1 MDSLKSLMDKREYE
15 LVLKLT
21 ESSKD
26 SNSLIY
32 RISAFI
38 SLGRPQ
44 AGLDCLLANRKTLE
58 SNLPLLIHVH
68 FELLFILNRFDDAY
82 EEVNY
87 YSNLPYVSQE
97 VEEILRGLPK
107 LVRGE
112 EKRAIGS
119 KHMSDEDIANQLM
132 SKDQTDVIAALDLIR
147 DRDINRFVPNIEKLL
162 VSYPKQSIRSFALL
176 LLVQKQ
182 INKDVKFNHM
192 DEEIIVNPTK
202 LIPPFIGEKFN
213 SFAKKLDNEFKDP
226 VLSQNAVQLLS
237 SYIIYIYPDT
247 IPFKDEVTVEAL
259 FQISSSYMQI
269 TPKDSLEQRCLIKG
283 LKVTEV
289 EDAIH
294 LIKEAVEDF

>member
-1 MDSLKSLMDKREYE
+1 MDSLKTLMDKREYE
-15 LVLKLT
+15 LVLRLT

-26 SNSLIY
+26 TNSLIY

-44 AGLDCLLANRKTLE
+44 AGLDCLIANRKTLE

-87 YSNLPYVSQE
+87 YCNLPYVSQE

-107 LVRGE
+107 LVREE
-112 EKRAIGS
+112 EKRALGS
-119 KHMSDEDIANQLM
+119 KQMSDEDIAKQLQ

-147 DRDINRFVPNIEKLL
+147 DRDIFKFVPNIEKLV

-182 INKDVKFNHM
+182 INKDVNFNHM
-192 DEEIIVNPTK
+192 DEIIVVNPTK

-213 SFAKKLDNEFKDP
+213 SFAKKIDNEFKDP

-237 SYIIYIYPDT
+237 SYIIYIYPSA
-247 IPFKDEVTVEAL
+247 ISFKDDVTIEAL

-269 TPKDSLEQRCLIKG
+269 SPKETLEQRCLFKG
-283 LKVTEV
+283 LNVAEV

>member
-26 SNSLIY
+26 TNSLIY
-32 RISAFI
+32 RISALI
-38 SLGRPQ
+38 SLGRPK

-68 FELLFILNRFDDAY
+68 FELLFILNLFDDAY
-82 EEVNY
+82 NEVNY

-97 VEEILRGLPK
+97 VEEILRELPK
-107 LVRGE
+107 LVREE
-112 EKRAIGS
+112 EKRALGS
-119 KHMSDEDIANQLM
+119 KQMSDEDIVLQLL

-147 DRDINRFVPNIEKLL
+147 DRDIFRFVPNIEKLL

-192 DEEIIVNPTK
+192 DDVITVNPTK

-213 SFAKKLDNEFKDP
+213 AFAKRLDNEFKDP

-237 SYIIYIYPDT
+237 SYIIYIYPEA
-247 IPFKDEVTVEAL
+247 ISFKDEVMVEAL

-269 TPKDSLEQRCLIKG
+269 SPKESLEQRCLSKG
-283 LKVTEV
+283 LSVVEV

>member
-1 MDSLKSLMDKREYE
+1 MDSLKTLMDKREYE
-15 LVLKLT
+15 LVLRLT

-26 SNSLIY
+26 TNSLIY

-107 LVRGE
+107 LVREE
-112 EKRAIGS
+112 EKRALGS
-119 KHMSDEDIANQLM
+119 KQMSDEDIAMQLQ

-147 DRDINRFVPNIEKLL
+147 DRDIFKFVPNIEKLL

-182 INKDVKFNHM
+182 INKDVNFNHM
-192 DEEIIVNPTK
+192 DEIIVVNPRK

-213 SFAKKLDNEFKDP
+213 SFTKKLDNEFKDP

-237 SYIIYIYPDT
+237 SYIIYIYPST
-247 IPFKDEVTVEAL
+247 ISFKDEVTVEAL

-269 TPKDSLEQRCLIKG
+269 SPKETLEQRCLIKN
-283 LKVTEV
+283 LNVAEV